1 MEEIILYLHAL
12 NADYTVARAGSLK
25 ISFDIDFDLTGVPKT
40 SAFIG
45 RRSDLDSVER
55 QLAPG
60 ELRDRRKIC
69 VIYGLGGM
77 GKTQLA
83 IEYARL
89 HKDLYTSF
97 FWIDGKTEES
107 LIQSLLRIALRLPK
121 SQIADMDVQKIQGL
135 EESRKAAQEV
145 LKWFALKGNTQWLL
159 VFDNIDKT
167 SYEEEPDQH
176 PGMSSYDITQYFP
189 GGDTGSIIVTTRL
202 QRLVSLGSPVYLQK
216 LGIVDGLLL
225 FENHTRRSLRLG
237 GRQAT
242 SENSSGIEDWD
253 PG

>member
-1 MEEIILYLHAL
+1 MLK
-12 NADYTVARAGSLK
+12 ADYTVARVGNLK
-25 ISFDIDFDLTGVPKT
+25 PTFDVAFDLTGVPKT

-45 RRSDLDSVER
+45 RQLDLDSIEK
-55 QLAPG
+55 QLMPG
-60 ELRDRRKIC
+60 KVRDRRKIC
-69 VIYGLGGM
+69 VIHGLGGI

-107 LIQSLLRIALRLPK
+107 LIQSLLRIASRLPK
-121 SQIADMDVQKIQGL
+121 SQISGIDAQKIIGL
-135 EESRKAAQEV
+135 EESKKAAQEI

-167 SYEEEPDQH
+167 SYEEEPDLH
-176 PGMSSYDITQYFP
+176 TEISSYDITQYFP
-189 GGDTGSIIVTTRL
+189 GSDTGSIIVTTRL
-202 QRLVSLGSPVYLQK
+202 QRLVSLGSPVPLRK
-216 LGIVDGLLL
+216 LSVLDGLLIL
-225 FENHTRRSLRLG
+225 ENHTRRSLRRS
-237 GRQAT
+237 GRQTT
-242 SENSSGIEDWD
+242 SEDMSEFEDWD

>member
-1 MEEIILYLHAL
+1 MSCL
-12 NADYTVARAGSLK
+12 NALKTDYAVARAGSLK
-25 ISFDIDFDLTGVPKT
+25 PSFDVDFNLTSVPKT

-45 RRSDLDSVER
+45 RKSDLDSVER

-60 ELRDRRKIC
+60 EVRDRRKIC
-69 VIYGLGGM
+69 VIHGLGGM

-121 SQIADMDVQKIQGL
+121 SQIADMGVQKIQGL
-135 EESRKAAQEV
+135 DESRKAAQEV
-145 LKWFALKGNTQWLL
+145 LEWFAREGNTQWLL
-159 VFDNIDKT
+159 VFDNIDMT
-167 SYEEEPDQH
+167 SYEEEPGQH
-176 PGMSSYDITQYFP
+176 TSSYDITQYFP
-189 GGDTGSIIVTTRL
+189 RSDTGSIIVTTRL
-202 QRLVSLGSPVYLQK
+202 QRLISLGSPVYLQK

-225 FENHTRRSLRLG
+225 LESHTRRSLRLDS
-237 GRQAT
+237 RQAALQ
-242 SENSSGIEDWD
+242 NSSGIEDWD
-253 PG
+253 LG

>member
-1 MEEIILYLHAL
+1 M
-12 NADYTVARAGSLK
+12 
-25 ISFDIDFDLTGVPKT
+25 PKT

-45 RRSDLDSVER
+45 RRSDLDTVER

-69 VIYGLGGM
+69 AIYGPGGM

-121 SQIADMDVQKIQGL
+121 SQIADMDVQKIQDL
-135 EESRKAAQEV
+135 EESREAAQKV
-145 LKWFALKGNTQWLL
+145 LKWFSLKGNTQWLL

-216 LGIVDGLLL
+216 LSIVDGLLL

-253 PG
+253 PGESLTLYYLPKVQREV

>member
-1 MEEIILYLHAL
+1 M
-12 NADYTVARAGSLK
+12 
-25 ISFDIDFDLTGVPKT
+25 PKT

-55 QLAPG
+55 HLG
-60 ELRDRRKIC
+60 TEEVRDRYKIC
-69 VIYGLGGM
+69 VIHGLGGM

-83 IEYARL
+83 VEYARL

-107 LIQSLLRIALRLPK
+107 LLQSLLRIALRLPK
-121 SQIADMDVQKIQGL
+121 NQIADIDVQEIRGL

-145 LKWFALKGNTQWLL
+145 LKWFALKSNTHWLL

-176 PGMSSYDITQYFP
+176 TGMSSYNITQYFP

-216 LGIVDGLLL
+216 IGIVDSLLL
-225 FENHTRRSLRLG
+225 LENHSRRSLRLG
-237 GRQAT
+237 SRQAT